1 MGFAQ
6 LDARS
11 EAFAAWLLQRFGN
24 DRTPIVICGHK
35 EMDFLPCV
43 FGALK
48 SGRGYVPID
57 RTVPKERAMQMIAD
71 VSPRLIID
79 FTGLTPDTKAEVLSS
94 GTLKKILDAA
104 PAKEVSRGFWIS
116 GDTPAYILFT
126 SGSTGRPKGVPITAG
141 NLANFYRGLAPYM
154 GPEERGV
161 ILNQISYSFDVSGCS
176 IYGGLSRGM
185 TLFTVDNEMLEN
197 MGILFAW
204 LRQSGLTMWV
214 STPSFA
220 EICIQSK
227 AFTEKLLPS
236 VERFLFCGEVLTHT
250 LCDALAERFP
260 RAKIINTYGPTEATV
275 LVTAVEITKKMRADS
290 RPVPIGKPIEGVTL
304 RLADSSG
311 KEVAQDDE
319 NGELLILGD
328 SVSPGYFARPDL
340 TGKAFFT
347 DNAAGL
353 RGYRTGD
360 ICCRRDG
367 NYYYC
372 GRADNQ
378 LKINGFR
385 VEIED
390 IENNLAQL
398 PNVVRAAV
406 LPVWEAGRV
415 QYLAA
420 FLLLEQ
426 PDGLGNLKRAVEVRR
441 HLAERLPAY
450 MLPRKIFAVD
460 AFPLNVNGKVDKKA
474 LMRRLEEEQ

>member
-1 MGFAQ
+1 M
-6 LDARS
+6 
-11 EAFAAWLLQRFGN
+11 
-24 DRTPIVICGHK
+24 
-35 EMDFLPCV
+35 
-43 FGALK
+43 
-48 SGRGYVPID
+48 
-57 RTVPKERAMQMIAD
+57 
-71 VSPRLIID
+71 
-79 FTGLTPDTKAEVLSS
+79 
-94 GTLKKILDAA
+94 
-104 PAKEVSRGFWIS
+104 
-116 GDTPAYILFT
+116 
-126 SGSTGRPKGVPITAG
+126 
-141 NLANFYRGLAPYM
+141 
-154 GPEERGV
+154 
-161 ILNQISYSFDVSGCS
+161 
-176 IYGGLSRGM
+176 
-185 TLFTVDNEMLEN
+185 
-197 MGILFAW
+197 
-204 LRQSGLTMWV
+204 
-214 STPSFA
+214 
-220 EICIQSK
+220 
-227 AFTEKLLPS
+227 
-236 VERFLFCGEVLTHT
+236 
-250 LCDALAERFP
+250 
-260 RAKIINTYGPTEATV
+260 
-275 LVTAVEITKKMRADS
+275 TAVEITKKMREDS

-398 PNVVRAAV
+398 PNVVRATV